1 MALVKCVSCGND
13 ISDKAKACP
22 ICGHENAPKTVCEE
36 CGAEISAKATAC
48 PRCGCPV
55 KKKKNSA
62 GKYAIIITVAAL
74 LVLAALIAVGVFS
87 ARAEYENNYS
97 KKLSI
102 IADDMLSGAADAESI
117 GNLTLNVWY
126 NSIWKKRDSETDKYT
141 IDGTGTFHDDFNDAL
156 NALFSDEDVIS
167 KEQALAENQTSVLN
181 QMKALKNAPDSM
193 KEAYDALEKCY
204 DAYFRLTDLA
214 LHTSGSYNDF
224 SEKFSDADDDFIEC
238 YRKLKFYIE

>member
-74 LVLAALIAVGVFS
+74 LVLAALIAVGVAS
-87 ARAEYENNYS
+87 ARTEYENNYA

-117 GNLTLNVWY
+117 GNLTLNVWH
-126 NSIWKKRDSETDKYT
+126 NSI
-141 IDGTGTFHDDFNDAL
+141 
-156 NALFSDEDVIS
+156 
-167 KEQALAENQTSVLN
+167 
-181 QMKALKNAPDSM
+181 
-193 KEAYDALEKCY
+193 
-204 DAYFRLTDLA
+204 
-214 LHTSGSYNDF
+214 
-224 SEKFSDADDDFIEC
+224 
-238 YRKLKFYIE
+238 